1 MSGSRQKRS
10 EGRREQTNK
19 SNAVTE
25 LPDYSARCGCSYY
38 VVLVLHVVQQ
48 AVQHV
53 PVWFDMTES
62 GNEE

>member
-25 LPDYSARCGCSYY
+25 LSDYSTRCGIDTINGTRCAMHCAINGIFRVTSC
-38 VVLVLHVVQQ
+38 
-48 AVQHV
+48 
-53 PVWFDMTES
+53 MST
-62 GNEE
+62 